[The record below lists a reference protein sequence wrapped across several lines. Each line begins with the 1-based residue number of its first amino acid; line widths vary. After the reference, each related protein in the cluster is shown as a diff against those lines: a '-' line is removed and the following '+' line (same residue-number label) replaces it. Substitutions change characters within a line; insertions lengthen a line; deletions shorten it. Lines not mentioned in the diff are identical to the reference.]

1 MIMSYDYCAWI
12 LCLGSRLLANLIPS
26 DENCKISNRIQKKL
40 NDIGNRK
47 NMERSSLTFCQTF

>member
-1 MIMSYDYCAWI
+1 MSYDYCAWI

-26 DENCKISNRIQKKL
+26 DENCKILNGIQKKL